1 MCLLGDEQFRTVLIE
16 LEGVINQRPLTY
28 VSDQADSVSPL
39 TPAHFFSTDVPL
51 CEPWIGSTATYLRS
65 SRSHVVLV
73 SNKLI
78 NRWKHEYLHT
88 LRTWRNTDTHG
99 RRPSVGDIVLVK
111 EGPRRAKWPLA
122 VISKVISDEVVEIRL
137 RGHHTR
143 RASKLIYP
151 LEADPPWGQGAP
163 LLSVPAA
170 AAISSSSDAQCLQ
183 EDASQS
189 EDPVPD
195 DEDAAVPVRTS
206 RRGRAIKMPARFL
219 D

>member
-1 MCLLGDEQFRTVLIE
+1 M
-16 LEGVINQRPLTY
+16 
-28 VSDQADSVSPL
+28 
-39 TPAHFFSTDVPL
+39 
-51 CEPWIGSTATYLRS
+51 
-65 SRSHVVLV
+65 
-73 SNKLI
+73 
-78 NRWKHEYLHT
+78 
-88 LRTWRNTDTHG
+88 
-99 RRPSVGDIVLVK
+99 LVK

-170 AAISSSSDAQCLQ
+170 AAISSDAQCLQ

-206 RRGRAIKMPARFL
+206 RRGRAIRMPARFL